1 MKWKRETKSKLSFS
15 SAFAHFCFIVSY
27 RMKATL
33 AALVHTKINSVIKQQ
48 KERAFGFDRETSPL
62 LQFS

>member
-1 MKWKRETKSKLSFS
+1 MERKRGTESKLSFV
-15 SAFAHFCFIVSY
+15 SAFACFRFLVSY